1 MNITQFNPKDSNHLK
16 EVRQFLKYGTCSL
29 NSVIESD
36 LTEKEYFSTMIQVV
50 ENLARLYIDSQLA
63 PPTATNPHQTNTTH
77 DNSFIREQ
85 LDVFSAALTQQVDD
99 LVIQAIVNRVGHKV
113 DLNDSDV
120 INKLQCFTRHDI
132 NVFVFDNEPLIE
144 IYQPSFSVENV
155 NGSTLY
161 KAFIDYKEY

>member
-1 MNITQFNPKDSNHLK
+1 MNITQFDPKDSNHLK

-36 LTEKEYFSTMIQVV
+36 LTEQKYFSAMTQVV
-50 ENLARLYIDSQLA
+50 ENLARLYIDNQLA
-63 PPTATNPHQTNTTH
+63 PPTAPNPHQTNTAH

-85 LDVFSAALTQQVDD
+85 MDVFSTTLTQQVDE
-99 LVIQAIVNRVGHKV
+99 LVIQAIINRVGYKV
-113 DLNDSDV
+113 DINDSDV

-161 KAFIDYKEY
+161 KALIDYKEY